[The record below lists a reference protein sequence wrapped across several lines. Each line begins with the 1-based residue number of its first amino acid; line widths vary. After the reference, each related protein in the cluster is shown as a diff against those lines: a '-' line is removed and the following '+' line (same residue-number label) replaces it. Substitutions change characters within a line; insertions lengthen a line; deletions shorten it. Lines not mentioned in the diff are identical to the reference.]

1 VTAKTAS
8 KWVVVD
14 SPGWIEYLANGKKAD
29 AFAPYLESSESIL
42 LPSVIVYEV
51 YNCISRAKGK
61 TTGAMFLSHALALG
75 AHLIPLTPEL
85 SVLAADTDLDAQL
98 GMTRAIVYASAQ
110 SHQAQLITSD
120 PGFANLPGVTLL

>member
-1 VTAKTAS
+1 M
-8 KWVVVD
+8 
-14 SPGWIEYLANGKKAD
+14 Y
-29 AFAPYLESSESIL
+29 FAPYLESFESIL
-42 LPSVIVYEV
+42 LPSIIVYGV

-85 SVLAADTDLDAQL
+85 GVLAADTNLDIQL
-98 GMTRAIVYASAQ
+98 GMTRAIIYASAQ

-120 PGFANLPGVTLL
+120 RDFANLPGVTIL